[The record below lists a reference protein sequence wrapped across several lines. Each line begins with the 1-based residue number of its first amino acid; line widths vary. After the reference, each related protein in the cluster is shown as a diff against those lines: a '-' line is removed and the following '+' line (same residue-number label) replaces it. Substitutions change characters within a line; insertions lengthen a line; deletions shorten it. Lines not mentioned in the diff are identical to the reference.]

1 MHVEQRD
8 EREYAQHDL
17 VRARVGLLSAR
28 FVRAR
33 DLIAAPQDD
42 RDRDGSIDAHVEQ
55 DHARRVR
62 EKDHHE
68 RVNLARVFVEQ
79 TQIDIEIYLKKKII
93 KFCLFSFYFYLF
105 LIFLCL

>member
-1 MHVEQRD
+1 MVVLLNVGLREIERYEMGKEQEVHVEQRD
-8 EREYAQHDL
+8 EREYAQDDL

-33 DLIAAPQDD
+33 DLIAATEH
-42 RDRDGSIDAHVEQ
+42 DRDGDGSVDAHVEQ

-79 TQIDIEIYLKKKII
+79 TQVDIEIYL
-93 KFCLFSFYFYLF
+93 
-105 LIFLCL
+105 